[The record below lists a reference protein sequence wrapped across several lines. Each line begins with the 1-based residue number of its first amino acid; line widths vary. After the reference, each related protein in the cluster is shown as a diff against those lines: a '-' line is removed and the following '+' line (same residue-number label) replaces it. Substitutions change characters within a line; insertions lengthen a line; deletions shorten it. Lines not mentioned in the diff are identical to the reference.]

1 MSKKRIPHPFKP
13 GEHVEGAQ
21 VTTGSPSILQAGIAE
36 HVIGHRVTKVEF
48 IRSLDKETSAQLG
61 APMDAIDLVL
71 YLDNNVAYIAR
82 LVLSSF
88 ATVSRGEALSHI
100 LPGQENYVSEHAD
113 NDE

>member
-13 GEHVEGAQ
+13 GEHVEGAA
-21 VTTGSPSILQAGIAE
+21 VTKDSRTLIEAGIAE
-36 HVIGHRVTKVEF
+36 HVVGHRVTKVEF
-48 IRSLDKETSAQLG
+48 TRSLDQETSTQLG
-61 APMDAIDLVL
+61 VPMDNIDLVL

-100 LPGQENYVSEHAD
+100 RRDDENYVSEHAD